1 MMKFF
6 LSARIGIFVAI
17 AGMLFY
23 PTTYAEDIE
32 APDYQ
37 EVEWTQLMPEEDLA
51 ALLNPPDYLA
61 GIEDGSQ
68 EDSVEAFGNQEFD
81 NETTNRFQ
89 QALTSTQVVK
99 TFENKPIRIPGFI
112 VPLESSESKM
122 VTEFFIVPYFG
133 ACIHMPP
140 PPPNQIIYVSVE
152 EGVELESLYDPF
164 WFEGTWAIDTTENA
178 MGTAAY
184 RLEHVNVQPY
194 EG

>member
-164 WFEGTWAIDTTENA
+164 WFEGTLAIDTTENA

>member
-112 VPLESSESKM
+112 VPLESSESQM

-140 PPPNQIIYVSVE
+140 PPPNQIIYVSIE
-152 EGVELESLYDPF
+152 QGVELESLYDPF
-164 WFEGTWAIDTTENA
+164 WFEGTLAIDTTENA

>member
-1 MMKFF
+1 MIKFF
-6 LSARIGIFVAI
+6 LRARIGIFVAI

-164 WFEGTWAIDTTENA
+164 WFEGTLAIDTTENA

>member
-17 AGMLFY
+17 AVMLFY

-164 WFEGTWAIDTTENA
+164 WFEGTLAIDTTENA

>member
-6 LSARIGIFVAI
+6 RARIGIVVAI
-17 AGMLFY
+17 VGFLFY
-23 PTTYAEDIE
+23 PTTYAENIE
-32 APDYQ
+32 ASDYQ

-68 EDSVEAFGNQEFD
+68 EDSVEAFGNQEFEND
-81 NETTNRFQ
+81 DTSRFQ

-99 TFENKPIRIPGFI
+99 SFENKRIRIPGFI
-112 VPLESSESKM
+112 VPLETSEAQN

-140 PPPNQIIYVSVE
+140 PPPNQMIHVKVE
-152 EGVELESLYDPF
+152 QDVELESLYDPF
-164 WFEGTWAIDTTENA
+164 WFEGTLLIDTTENA

-184 RLEHVNVQPY
+184 RLKLAKIQAY

>member
-1 MMKFF
+1 
-6 LSARIGIFVAI
+6 
-17 AGMLFY
+17 
-23 PTTYAEDIE
+23 
-32 APDYQ
+32 
-37 EVEWTQLMPEEDLA
+37 MPEEDLA

-81 NETTNRFQ
+81 NEATNRFQ

-112 VPLESSESKM
+112 VPLESSESQM

-140 PPPNQIIYVSVE
+140 PPPNQIIYVSIE
-152 EGVELESLYDPF
+152 QGVELESLYDPF
-164 WFEGTWAIDTTENA
+164 WFEGTLAIHTTENA

-184 RLEHVNVQPY
+184 RLEHVNVKPY

>member
-81 NETTNRFQ
+81 DETTNRFQ

-164 WFEGTWAIDTTENA
+164 WFEGTLAIDTTENA

>member
-32 APDYQ
+32 APGYQ
-37 EVEWTQLMPEEDLA
+37 EIEWTQLMPEEDLA

-81 NETTNRFQ
+81 NEATNRFQ

-112 VPLESSESKM
+112 VPLESSESQM

-140 PPPNQIIYVSVE
+140 PPPNQIIYVSIE
-152 EGVELESLYDPF
+152 QGVELESLYDPF
-164 WFEGTWAIDTTENA
+164 WFEGTLAIDTTENA

>member
-164 WFEGTWAIDTTENA
+164 WFEGTLAIDTTENA

-194 EG
+194 

>member
-6 LSARIGIFVAI
+6 LRARIGIFVAI
-17 AGMLFY
+17 TGMLFY

-32 APDYQ
+32 ASDYQ

-68 EDSVEAFGNQEFD
+68 EDSVEAFGNQDFD

-99 TFENKPIRIPGFI
+99 TFENKSIRIPGFI
-112 VPLESSESKM
+112 VPLESSKSQM

-140 PPPNQIIYVSVE
+140 PPPNQIIYVSIE
-152 EGVELESLYDPF
+152 QGVENFVFWYEEYNNISLH
-164 WFEGTWAIDTTENA
+164 I
-178 MGTAAY
+178 
-184 RLEHVNVQPY
+184 
-194 EG
+194 

>member
-6 LSARIGIFVAI
+6 LRARIGIFVAI

-81 NETTNRFQ
+81 NEATNRFQ

-112 VPLESSESKM
+112 VPLESSESQM

-140 PPPNQIIYVSVE
+140 PPPNQIIYVSIE
-152 EGVELESLYDPF
+152 QGVELESLYDPF
-164 WFEGTWAIDTTENA
+164 WFEGTLAIDTTENA

>member
-1 MMKFF
+1 MKFF

-112 VPLESSESKM
+112 VPLESSESQM

-140 PPPNQIIYVSVE
+140 PPPNQIIYVSIE
-152 EGVELESLYDPF
+152 QGVELESLYDPF
-164 WFEGTWAIDTTENA
+164 WFEGTLAIDTTENA

>member
-112 VPLESSESKM
+112 VPLESNESKM

-164 WFEGTWAIDTTENA
+164 WFEGTLAIDTTENA

>member
-6 LSARIGIFVAI
+6 LRARIGIFVAI
-17 AGMLFY
+17 TGMLFY

-32 APDYQ
+32 ASDYQ

-68 EDSVEAFGNQEFD
+68 EDSVEAFGNQDFD

-89 QALTSTQVVK
+89 QTLTSTQVVK

-112 VPLESSESKM
+112 VPLESSESQM

-140 PPPNQIIYVSVE
+140 PPPNQIIYVSIE
-152 EGVELESLYDPF
+152 QGVELESLYDPF
-164 WFEGTWAIDTTENA
+164 WFEGTLAIDTTENA

-184 RLEHVNVQPY
+184 RLEHVNVKPY

>member
-1 MMKFF
+1 MIKFF
-6 LSARIGIFVAI
+6 LRARIGIFVAI

-32 APDYQ
+32 AYDYQ

-164 WFEGTWAIDTTENA
+164 WFEGTLAIDTTENA

>member
-152 EGVELESLYDPF
+152 EGVELERLYDPF
-164 WFEGTWAIDTTENA
+164 WFEGTLAIDTTENA